1 MYYETKFRQRFYWLV
16 VETWGYKSNIFCF
29 TQYFSHLFLPHHFP
43 EFLTVSLYVFIV
55 FFVSRPHRFRHPT
68 SVTCY
73 VISLRVFSPAVRHK
87 LPYRARLVF
96 LFFFSLLL
104 LLSIR
109 AGRSPPI
116 GFFIKRNFSNA
127 PTSSPQ
133 NTSSAPTNATKN
145 FRLIIKDYVP
155 TIKIFPVLTTPEVI
169 PLQRGVCQCSVVS
182 ADRAARKRGTIILK
196 NHLAPLVS
204 LLKPRLTEIPFLNV
218 WAPVMSRKF

>member
-1 MYYETKFRQRFYWLV
+1 VGVQIEHFFLFYA
-16 VETWGYKSNIFCF
+16 IFLA
-29 TQYFSHLFLPHHFP
+29 SLPSA
-43 EFLTVSLYVFIV
+43 SLSRISYSIIVFIV

-96 LFFFSLLL
+96 LFFFFSPTFTVH
-104 LLSIR
+104 SC
-109 AGRSPPI
+109 RSVSPDRI
-116 GFFIKRNFSNA
+116 FHQTEFFECTDFVPAEHIE
-127 PTSSPQ
+127 TSSPQ

-169 PLQRGVCQCSVVS
+169 PLQRGVLSVFCGLGRPCSK
-182 ADRAARKRGTIILK
+182 KRDDNFK
-196 NHLAPLVS
+196 KS
-204 LLKPRLTEIPFLNV
+204 PRPIGQ
-218 WAPVMSRKF
+218 PVET

>member
-96 LFFFSLLL
+96 LFFFSPTFTVHSCRSVSPDRIFHQTEFFECTDFVPAEHIECTNKRHKEFPPYHKGLCANNKDISRSNNPGSDSATAWS
-104 LLSIR
+104 LSVFCGL
-109 AGRSPPI
+109 GRPCCSKKRDDNFKKSPRPI
-116 GFFIKRNFSNA
+116 G
-127 PTSSPQ
+127 Q
-133 NTSSAPTNATKN
+133 
-145 FRLIIKDYVP
+145 
-155 TIKIFPVLTTPEVI
+155 PVET
-169 PLQRGVCQCSVVS
+169 
-182 ADRAARKRGTIILK
+182 
-196 NHLAPLVS
+196 
-204 LLKPRLTEIPFLNV
+204 
-218 WAPVMSRKF
+218 

>member
-16 VETWGYKSNIFCF
+16 VETWGYKSNIF
-29 TQYFSHLFLPHHFP
+29 LFYAIFLASLPSA
-43 EFLTVSLYVFIV
+43 SLSRISYSIIVFIV

-169 PLQRGVCQCSVVS
+169 PLQRGVLSVFCGLGRPCSK
-182 ADRAARKRGTIILK
+182 KRDDNFK
-196 NHLAPLVS
+196 KS
-204 LLKPRLTEIPFLNV
+204 PRPIGQ
-218 WAPVMSRKF
+218 PVET

>member
-16 VETWGYKSNIFCF
+16 VETWGYKSNIF
-29 TQYFSHLFLPHHFP
+29 LFYAIFLASLPSA
-43 EFLTVSLYVFIV
+43 SLSRISYSIIVFIV

-133 NTSSAPTNATKN
+133 NTSRLRPRRTHRVHQQTPQRISA
-145 FRLIIKDYVP
+145 L
-155 TIKIFPVLTTPEVI
+155 
-169 PLQRGVCQCSVVS
+169 S
-182 ADRAARKRGTIILK
+182 
-196 NHLAPLVS
+196 
-204 LLKPRLTEIPFLNV
+204 
-218 WAPVMSRKF
+218 